1 MRTAEDRSVRLAS
14 VNRRAHWDDSV
25 VDEDGHW
32 TGECAGNA
40 RHGEPPQHDSLG
52 VATRIQVPDTTVGFE
67 LRRVVQILRRR
78 RLKSTGPT
86 PRVVFECQD
95 AGTRRRLPIRFRSR
109 AI

>member
-1 MRTAEDRSVRLAS
+1 VMRTAEDRSVRLAS

-52 VATRIQVPDTTVGFE
+52 VATRIQVPETTVDLLVDLLE
-67 LRRVVQILRRR
+67 REPPARRVAPLSHPV
-78 RLKSTGPT
+78 PT
-86 PRVVFECQD
+86 EVR
-95 AGTRRRLPIRFRSR
+95 
-109 AI
+109 

>member
-52 VATRIQVPDTTVGFE
+52 VATRIQVPETTVDLLIDLLE
-67 LRRVVQILRRR
+67 REASRA
-78 RLKSTGPT
+78 KSGAPT
-86 PRVVFECQD
+86 PTVVFECQD